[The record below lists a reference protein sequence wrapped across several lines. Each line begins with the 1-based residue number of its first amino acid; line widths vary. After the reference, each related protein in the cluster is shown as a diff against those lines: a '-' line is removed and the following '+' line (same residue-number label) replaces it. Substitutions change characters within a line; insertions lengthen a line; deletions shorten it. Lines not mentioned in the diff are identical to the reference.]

1 MREPLPP
8 APPGS
13 DPPVQ
18 STIDN
23 ALEGARRLLSNLD
36 GSVHHEPPFRLVFV
50 CEGEA
55 FDLAVRRIARFALL
69 LSVVL
74 AGIVAIGAV
83 PRLIGLIVLAWL
95 GGIALAYG
103 IAWRRRR
110 EHGRVLVDFEAERV
124 DAEPRRGE
132 PFGVSL
138 AGAKLRVVAAT
149 DALAPLWLWLV
160 LADGRALR
168 LAKSD
173 DEGLAPIVSIFRR
186 YHVPIERDAGG

>member
-1 MREPLPP
+1 
-8 APPGS
+8 
-13 DPPVQ
+13 VQ
-18 STIDN
+18 SKIDSV
-23 ALEGARRLLSNLD
+23 LEGARRILSNLD

-50 CEGEA
+50 CDGDA

-74 AGIVAIGAV
+74 SGIVAVGAV
-83 PRLIGLIVLAWL
+83 PRLIGLIVLVWL
-95 GGIALAYG
+95 GGIVVALA
-103 IAWRRRR
+103 IAHKRRR
-110 EHGRVLVDFEAERV
+110 EHGRVLVDFEAERI

-132 PFGVSL
+132 PFTASL

-149 DALAPLWLWLV
+149 DAIAPLWLWLV

-173 DEGLAPIVSIFRR
+173 DPGLAPIVSIFRG
-186 YHVPIERDAGG
+186 YHVKVERDAER

>member
-1 MREPLPP
+1 
-8 APPGS
+8 
-13 DPPVQ
+13 VQ
-18 STIDN
+18 STIDD
-23 ALEGARRLLSNLD
+23 ALDGARRLLSNLD
-36 GSVHHEPPFRLVFV
+36 GSVHHDAPFRLVFV
-50 CEGEA
+50 CDGEA
-55 FDLAVRRIARFALL
+55 FDHAVRRITRFALL
-69 LSVVL
+69 LCVVL
-74 AGIVAIGAV
+74 SAIVAVGAV

-95 GGIALAYG
+95 GGVALAMA
-103 IAWRRRR
+103 IARKRRR

-132 PFGVSL
+132 PFTSSL

-173 DEGLAPIVSIFRR
+173 DLGLAPIVSLFRR
-186 YHVPIERDAGG
+186 YHVPIERDADH